1 MKLIEINWQP
11 TDRQLRQFGIIC
23 LVALPAIGWFWGA
36 GPQLITGLAI
46 AGGVL
51 ALAGL
56 VAPRLLKPVFLGL
69 SILVMPIGLV
79 IGELAMVLIYF
90 GVFLPIGLVFR
101 VVRRDALHLKCD
113 RNQPS
118 YWKPKQQPASVASYY
133 RQS

>member
-11 TDRQLRQFGIIC
+11 PDRQLRQFGLIC
-23 LVALPAIGWFWGA
+23 LVALPALGWFWGA

-79 IGELAMVLIYF
+79 IGELAMMLIYF
-90 GVFLPIGLVFR
+90 AVFLPIGLAFR
-101 VVRRDALHLKCD
+101 VLKRDALQLKIK
-113 RNQPS
+113 RNQSS
-118 YWKPKQQPASVASYY
+118 YWKTKNPPSNVASYY